1 MKSIRR
7 VSIILII
14 AFLLTTP
21 SVIAQDNDP
30 PSILPEPSQNEPFF
44 SEAPLSGS
52 ISPDNIKKSK
62 NRATSASRTS
72 SRGVTDVTDVL
83 CLSCINDEAELNP
96 EVAYGGGYY
105 VVAYEEGGAVH
116 ANVFNRDGSI
126 HLTVRDIHSNSGTP
140 DVAYEATTGLFLI
153 VWQLDYWDDGSD
165 YDILSIALSPTSGLV
180 GSTIAVSSDNNH
192 ERYPSVDC
200 NPADSSCLVAYEY
213 DFNSTTYIDGAFM
226 DMSATMGVSR
236 NDPNFHISTT
246 TNDYGPIVAF
256 GDQGYLVADTF
267 FDVSAI
273 AWPVYNHVYPT
284 YQSVGNQYMHGTAY
298 LVNPGDLTDANDK
311 YPGGAAWDGCANKFA
326 VTYTYDYYGN
336 GSDLDVHVRGVD
348 DNSATVYPIQWVAGT
363 GDSEFTADISF
374 IENYPWTSTSPYAS
388 KMIVAYVRSGGVYD
402 EGIIATDLVSNCSS
416 LSPSYDI
423 PPEYQHFLV
432 KEPNLAADSLVLTP
446 AITGADGFKDFL
458 IAWLDVQGGTPDE
471 LDIFGRLMDAS
482 EKNFLPLNN
491 K

>member
-62 NRATSASRTS
+62 NRATSASQTS

-200 NPADSSCLVAYEY
+200 NPAILPAWLLMNMILIQLLTLTAPLWICQQPWVYPAMIRTSI
-213 DFNSTTYIDGAFM
+213 FQQQPM
-226 DMSATMGVSR
+226 TMVLLS
-236 NDPNFHISTT
+236 
-246 TNDYGPIVAF
+246 
-256 GDQGYLVADTF
+256 L
-267 FDVSAI
+267 SAI
-273 AWPVYNHVYPT
+273 RDTLLPIPFLMSP
-284 YQSVGNQYMHGTAY
+284 QSPGRFTTMFIRRI
-298 LVNPGDLTDANDK
+298 NPLA
-311 YPGGAAWDGCANKFA
+311 
-326 VTYTYDYYGN
+326 
-336 GSDLDVHVRGVD
+336 
-348 DNSATVYPIQWVAGT
+348 
-363 GDSEFTADISF
+363 
-374 IENYPWTSTSPYAS
+374 TSTCTARRIWS
-388 KMIVAYVRSGGVYD
+388 
-402 EGIIATDLVSNCSS
+402 
-416 LSPSYDI
+416 
-423 PPEYQHFLV
+423 
-432 KEPNLAADSLVLTP
+432 TP
-446 AITGADGFKDFL
+446 AI
-458 IAWLDVQGGTPDE
+458 
-471 LDIFGRLMDAS
+471 
-482 EKNFLPLNN
+482 
-491 K
+491 